1 MPEGVGYGPQNT
13 ASVGLT
19 LNYIGNHVYA
29 YSGTF
34 GSLDSSQV
42 MLSFQTA
49 NVYIKGTFTFN
60 APIRLTV
67 ASAGGAAVYQIKL
80 NDVVVA
86 LGKADS
92 RDLRVDAMP
101 PVRELIIP
109 PLTTVELIGRCEED
123 NANELITATF
133 VGRIYGK
140 IV

>member
-1 MPEGVGYGPQNT
+1 
-13 ASVGLT
+13 
-19 LNYIGNHVYA
+19 
-29 YSGTF
+29 
-34 GSLDSSQV
+34 

-49 NVYIKGTFTFN
+49 NVYIKGTVTFN